1 MSYLDIVE
9 TGKNISYTILGK
21 RNIISKQGNMSK
33 QLTYLSLNEEKP
45 KFDLRV
51 WREQDGKIQVC
62 RGITFTIEELQT
74 LKDILNQKENL
85 IDLFAD
91 ADIEK

>member
-1 MSYLDIVE
+1 MSYVDTIE
-9 TGKNISYTILGK
+9 PGKDTKYTILGK
-21 RNIISKQGNMSK
+21 RQIISTKDKMSK
-33 QLTYLSLNEEKP
+33 QLTYLSINNGQP

-51 WREQDGKIQVC
+51 WKEQDGKIQVC
-62 RGITFTIEELQT
+62 RGITFTLQELQT
-74 LKDILNQKENL
+74 LKDILNQKDNL

>member
-1 MSYLDIVE
+1 MSYVDTIE
-9 TGKNISYTILGK
+9 PGKDTKYTILGK
-21 RNIISKQGNMSK
+21 RQIISTKDNMSK
-33 QLTYLSLNEEKP
+33 QLTYLSINNGQP

-51 WREQDGKIQVC
+51 WKEQDGKIQVC
-62 RGITFTIEELQT
+62 KGITFTLQELQT